1 MVQLL
6 YKDLA
11 FTTPPPSTLEGGER
25 DDLITAVARSPFAFT
40 PSSSSWLS
48 SSTKITLNVE
58 LFGDTSWDRILCF
71 VPGVCESAET
81 WTVQNLARIC
91 QDCRWRLAVLE
102 LEGHGLSDG
111 RPAVLPPLQRL
122 VEQVVTFCKHV
133 VTQHENIFTFALSG
147 ASLGGCLA
155 AYASQEIGEI
165 MSTTG
170 TSWKEG
176 CAFAGAILISPAV
189 GVNPAFLPPQPVV
202 ACLTVLATVMPSV
215 GFMTPVEDPSH
226 YNCPSWTT
234 RNFSGPW
241 PLQTSKY
248 LLDLHRIVSKDL
260 QTGTL
265 HLRKLPEILVISG
278 SKDPVVPMEAVTLF
292 VKGIQQNQGKS
303 KSQLISLQEIPNGDH
318 GLLVV
323 PLQKQK
329 KVTKAVSKFLIEFL
343 GRNSTMAPKLSGL
356 EKNA

>member
-1 MVQLL
+1 
-6 YKDLA
+6 
-11 FTTPPPSTLEGGER
+11 
-25 DDLITAVARSPFAFT
+25 
-40 PSSSSWLS
+40 
-48 SSTKITLNVE
+48 
-58 LFGDTSWDRILCF
+58 
-71 VPGVCESAET
+71 
-81 WTVQNLARIC
+81 
-91 QDCRWRLAVLE
+91 
-102 LEGHGLSDG
+102 
-111 RPAVLPPLQRL
+111 
-122 VEQVVTFCKHV
+122 

-202 ACLTVLATVMPSV
+202 ACLTVLAAVMPSV

-260 QTGTL
+260 QMGTL